1 MITRSWDELKERH
14 TAAPLTDLSASMQ
27 VTDGNG
33 ATTDTVNFWCAPA
46 GRWRIESAGTLLYL
60 RDIEGTRIW
69 RTIAG
74 ELVRQDDDH
83 GVELLH
89 GFNPLDL
96 LGPGSLLN
104 QMSATTILAGGPTKA
119 RFDSRPAWVVEF
131 TSSTDQRVD
140 FTVDEGTGVLVRV
153 HNLHNNAT
161 LQVSRLITYRAIP
174 EYFFRWTGPA
184 PRTVLQPDRRRQR

>member
-131 TSSTDQRVD
+131 PSSTD
-140 FTVDEGTGVLVRV
+140 
-153 HNLHNNAT
+153 NAT

-174 EYFFRWTGPA
+174 EDFFRWTGPA